1 MNYNLQTKQNLEKEE
16 STSHNI
22 YIKIFLDM
30 NKLHQA
36 YDLSDK
42 ILKIVT
48 FELSNQISI
57 YRSSFFRRLTKS

>member
-36 YDLSDK
+36 YDYK

>member
-1 MNYNLQTKQNLEKEE
+1 
-16 STSHNI
+16 
-22 YIKIFLDM
+22 M

-57 YRSSFFRRLTKS
+57 YRSSFF